1 MIRLAV
7 SVEGATE
14 REFVKTVLVEHFRPM
29 GVELQPFV
37 LGRARARGAGGN
49 VTVSRLTSEMARL
62 YYSFD
67 AVTSLVDFYGFRD
80 KGDRAVGDLERDL
93 LDEVAARVGQGWD
106 ARRVVPYV
114 QRHEFE
120 GLLFS
125 KVEVFGN
132 QIDFPRGCVGA
143 LRAVRAQFESPEDIN
158 DSSETAPSKRIKR
171 AIPVYR
177 KPVHG
182 PMLAREIGIDTI
194 CNECSRF
201 NAWLARLESLGPSR
215 RSVRRSDV

>member
-1 MIRLAV
+1 MRLAV

-29 GVELQPFV
+29 GVELQPVV
-37 LGRARARGAGGN
+37 LGRARARGTGGN

-93 LDEVAARVGQGWD
+93 LDEVAARVGRGWD

-125 KVEVFGN
+125 NVEVFGN

-158 DSSETAPSKRIKR
+158 DSSETAPSKRI
-171 AIPVYR
+171 ADVIPRYR
-177 KPVHG
+177 KVLHG
-182 PMLAREIGIDTI
+182 SMVAERIGLDAMRA
-194 CNECSRF
+194 ECPRF
-201 NAWLARLESLGPSR
+201 HAWVTRLESVGG
-215 RSVRRSDV
+215 